1 MRLVDSYPVYVLCGP
16 TGVGKSQLAIEL
28 ADKYKGEVVSAD
40 SRQVYIGMDI
50 GTAKV
55 PAEARKVRH
64 HLLDIVR
71 PQESFSAQ
79 DFRMRALEV
88 LKELKLKGRK
98 AFVVGGTGLYLKAL
112 TQGLFT
118 GSGRV
123 AGIRENLE
131 KKSAAEL
138 YRELKRVDPQK
149 AGKLSLSDRQRVV
162 RALEVFYAEGKPM
175 SAIEKKRRAPAGF
188 KFIWAGLKLDR
199 EKLYRRIEER
209 IDSQLKIGWVE
220 EVVRLKRDGFCSEWP
235 AFKTIGYPEIYRFL
249 RGELTEA
256 QMAQTIKQKTRNYA
270 KRQMTWFRHQSP
282 VKWFEADNPQIV
294 RELEP
299 YWGLN

>member
-1 MRLVDSYPVYVLCGP
+1 MMPESSCPVYVLCGP

-40 SRQVYIGMDI
+40 SRQIYLGMDI
-50 GTAKV
+50 GTGKV
-55 PAEARKVRH
+55 PPEARNVRH
-64 HLLDIVR
+64 HLLDVIG
-71 PQESFSAQ
+71 PQENFSAQ

-88 LKELKLKGRK
+88 LKELKSKGGK

-112 TQGLFT
+112 TQGLFP

-131 KKSAAEL
+131 KMSTAEL
-138 YRELKRVDPQK
+138 YQELKQLDLQK
-149 AGKLSLSDRQRVV
+149 AGKLSANDRQRIV

-188 KFIWAGLKLDR
+188 KFIWAGLSLDR
-199 EKLYRRIEER
+199 KKLYERIEAR
-209 IDSQLKIGWVE
+209 IDSQLKMGWLE
-220 EVVRLKRDGFCSEWP
+220 EVVRLKKEGFCPEWP
-235 AFKTIGYPEIYRFL
+235 GFKTIGYPEIYRFL
-249 RGELTEA
+249 QGELTQA

-270 KRQMTWFRHQSP
+270 KRQMTWFRHQTP
-282 VKWFEADNPQIV
+282 VCWFDADDRQIAGK
-294 RELEP
+294 LEN